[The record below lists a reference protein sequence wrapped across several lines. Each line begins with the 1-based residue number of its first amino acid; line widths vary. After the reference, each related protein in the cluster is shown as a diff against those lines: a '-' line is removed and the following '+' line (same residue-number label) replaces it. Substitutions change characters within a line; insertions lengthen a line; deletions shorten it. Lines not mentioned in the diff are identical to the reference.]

1 MILLLIRHWHPEAL
15 VEARASAQ
23 LPQRFVKTFQLPYK
37 HRMAAPET
45 RSKSIR
51 TNVLV
56 CSLRVV
62 VCPYCGLT
70 QKEIEKKSPGSRGRT
85 VVQFYKRQICH
96 RCQVFGRA
104 CAPVSKFKFA
114 VSGYKSI
121 ERVAYKCKAHR
132 SCGLRPCLHGC
143 NDLVIVALEKPDVLP
158 LAHAVHASMYM
169 RPTKVSGWT
178 FPHAGVGRKFLKLLL
193 CPGNRIEG
201 YLRGGIQL
209 VEVQMVVISR
219 PDAGQVRPIGTF
231 GMVLVALVSDRGL
244 CDQEPHPSKRD
255 VRYMYGSP
263 LRPHSPW
270 TPQGHCG
277 WRKRHRGR
285 QFRRGDGTVTT
296 HSLQGGE
303 STNHQSFSPVSRR
316 TFYFESSC
324 LVGIPVQEVL
334 SR

>member
-1 MILLLIRHWHPEAL
+1 
-15 VEARASAQ
+15 
-23 LPQRFVKTFQLPYK
+23 
-37 HRMAAPET
+37 
-45 RSKSIR
+45 
-51 TNVLV
+51 
-56 CSLRVV
+56 
-62 VCPYCGLT
+62 
-70 QKEIEKKSPGSRGRT
+70 
-85 VVQFYKRQICH
+85 
-96 RCQVFGRA
+96 
-104 CAPVSKFKFA
+104 
-114 VSGYKSI
+114 
-121 ERVAYKCKAHR
+121 
-132 SCGLRPCLHGC
+132 
-143 NDLVIVALEKPDVLP
+143 
-158 LAHAVHASMYM
+158 MYM

-201 YLRGGIQL
+201 YLPYYCRKEGVNITKCTHLPLHTSTHTRTTCSSSTHTRYLRGGIQL

-277 WRKRHRGR
+277 WRVRRRGR
-285 QFRRGDGTVTT
+285 RFRRGNGTVTT

-316 TFYFESSC
+316 TFNFESSC